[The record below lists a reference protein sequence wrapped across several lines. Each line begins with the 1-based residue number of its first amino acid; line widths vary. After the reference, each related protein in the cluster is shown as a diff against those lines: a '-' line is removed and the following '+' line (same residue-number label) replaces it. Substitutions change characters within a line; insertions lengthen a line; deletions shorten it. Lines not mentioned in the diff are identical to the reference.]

1 MLLLRLHLLLRFGHQ
16 SGSFWYGRLFSRA
29 ALAARCGVYEHFNV
43 WVMGRRSGRRDDV
56 LFEDGVKMTR
66 EVMAARVYVDGGVK
80 GPDVDGFLDAPFYP
94 VLF

>member
-1 MLLLRLHLLLRFGHQ
+1 
-16 SGSFWYGRLFSRA
+16 
-29 ALAARCGVYEHFNV
+29 
-43 WVMGRRSGRRDDV
+43 MGRRSGRHGYV
-56 LFEDGVKMTR
+56 LFEDGVKVAR